1 MELPVIIVKEDAGNK
16 LMDLSKKGDIPM
28 RLSFS
33 IPQSDVAD
41 IQIIMPIDN
50 AQVHTFLRDFKQYSE
65 QFEEDISLTIYFYRR
80 NAEDML
86 APKLQIMTNCLGI
99 ADVYDVL
106 PDYYKNCFSQNIT
119 VADCFETQIPTD
131 SIYAYNICREA
142 EMSSL
147 SYIAKEMPISEPGF
161 TTHILINEKAY
172 IGNLKPESVFEAI
185 CSSFISSPD
194 NCLFLNNR
202 FIANLDF
209 KSYRQESRS
218 NKLMVIAIIATI
230 EIILLVIVGLI
241 LSVIYS
247 RIYQGIVY
255 ENVPTLVKDS
265 VVMYRSFSKE
275 HSRNIA

>member
-1 MELPVIIVKEDAGNK
+1 
-16 LMDLSKKGDIPM
+16 M

-33 IPQSDVAD
+33 IPQSDVSD

-50 AQVHTFLRDFKQYSE
+50 AQVYTFLRDFKQYSE
-65 QFEEDISLTIYFYRR
+65 QFEDDISLTIYFYRR
-80 NAEDML
+80 NSEDML
-86 APKLQIMTNCLGI
+86 TPKLQIMTNCLGI

-131 SIYAYNICREA
+131 SLYAYKICRDA
-142 EMSSL
+142 EMPSL
-147 SYIAKEMPISEPGF
+147 NYIAKEMPISEPGF
-161 TTHILINEKAY
+161 TTHILINDKAY

-247 RIYQGIVY
+247 KIYQGIVY